1 MKKSLSIN
9 DSVIRAGV
17 EGLRRASVD
26 LNDEEEEDD
35 SEWLG
40 ESII

>member
-26 LNDEEEEDD
+26 LDDEEEDD